1 MFEGENVQGNVL
13 GLHAAEICPGDI
25 PLRRLPPKRIGSGL
39 RSRVSIGVYLL
50 YLWWRLKK
58 LPVDKLSNISFL
70 QLVYVSLVYYFI
82 MRELLFNQG

>member
-1 MFEGENVQGNVL
+1 MSDRDELCPNSESEAECVVVL
-13 GLHAAEICPGDI
+13 HNTELEQSQRVKCN
-25 PLRRLPPKRIGSGL
+25 GSCKQC
-39 RSRVSIGVYLL
+39 L